1 MIEAK
6 QYKTATKIVQLGNAI
21 TYYRNV
27 KMHALG
33 LTSVQGD
40 AIRAILHNPGITAS
54 RLQDLLGLSQS
65 TTAGI
70 VARLEHKGFLSKINN
85 KLDGRELFLTP
96 TQRCLNLEGQLKET
110 ALETQRLLIKGMTD
124 EEQFEFNRL
133 LELALTNM
141 SSVRIGKE

>member
-40 AIRAILHNPGITAS
+40 AIRAILHNPGITV
-54 RLQDLLGLSQS
+54 LPGCKNLLGLSQS

-70 VARLEHKGFLSKINN
+70 VARLQHKGFLSKINN

-96 TQRCLNLEGQLKET
+96 TQRCLNLEEQLKET

-133 LELALTNM
+133 LELA
-141 SSVRIGKE
+141 

>member
-54 RLQDLLGLSQS
+54 RLQDLLG
-65 TTAGI
+65 
-70 VARLEHKGFLSKINN
+70 
-85 KLDGRELFLTP
+85 
-96 TQRCLNLEGQLKET
+96 
-110 ALETQRLLIKGMTD
+110 
-124 EEQFEFNRL
+124 
-133 LELALTNM
+133 
-141 SSVRIGKE
+141 